1 MGMRIAQCK
10 AQNECLQ
17 SEIENQKIEF
27 QEKIQAKE
35 LRIEDLET
43 QNKNIQEKLQLKM
56 EDLETQNEKILEKF
70 DDQET
75 SNIKVTSLPYFWVK
89 LSCICLMFLA
99 AKAAQ

>member
-1 MGMRIAQCK
+1 MGMRISQCN

-70 DDQET
+70 DGQEMQ
-75 SNIKVTSLPYFWVK
+75 IKELLTKLQVK
-89 LSCICLMFLA
+89 ELVLSSTTN
-99 AKAAQ
+99 